1 MVELIFS
8 PHWFY
13 GKDIGI
19 DIVSVLTLLVIT
31 IFSYQLYKMSKE
43 QKYGLYTLGFFTL
56 ALSFIFKIFTNFEL
70 YYNTTQAQN
79 VGLINF
85 TYHIATITNIS
96 FFTGFIGYRA
106 LTFIGLFLLYLV
118 YYKERTDRV
127 TIVLY
132 TYFLL
137 VATYFTQFSYYVF
150 FMTNALFLALITR
163 KLWKNYNENMRT
175 SARNMAI
182 SFTIL
187 TASQIIFMF
196 TGMYETLYVL
206 GELVQLIGSL
216 LLLWTLALILYHGK
230 KTK

>member
-8 PHWFY
+8 PNWFY

-19 DIVSVLTLLVIT
+19 DIVSIITLLIIT
-31 IFSYQLYKMSKE
+31 LFSYRLYKLSKE
-43 QKYGLYTLGFFTL
+43 QKYGLYTLGFFALT
-56 ALSFIFKIFTNFEL
+56 LSFIFKIFTNFEL
-70 YYNTTQAQN
+70 YYNTIQTQN
-79 VGLINF
+79 NGLISF
-85 TYHIATITNIS
+85 TYHVANIS
-96 FFTGFIGYRA
+96 NIPFFTGFIGYRA

-127 TIVLY
+127 TILLY
-132 TYFLL
+132 TYFLI

-163 KLWKNYNENMRT
+163 ALWKNYHENTRI

-187 TASQIIFMF
+187 TTSQVLFMF
-196 TGMYETLYVL
+196 TGMFDTLYVL